1 MPNIAFTIGCRVPG
15 DPTLY
20 EYAANSAEFTY
31 VASAASIARAMFAH
45 PQVKQGLTQ
54 IAFQFDQR
62 TLSSK
67 WFQDNISLAH
77 QWVDYFIR
85 RFLQAEFPRIVVDFS
100 ITNADCLGYHPRLPW
115 DGRLEDF
122 PLNRQGVHLNGARI
136 RDMTTAG
143 SGNTPQANRRFRD
156 FQFAFATTFLHE
168 AGPHLLISWLGGGR
182 PFTPRSMS
190 APGFGTG
197 AMGESGRYFES
208 IIFGGTTEFYRD
220 KDQDNAQAGMP
231 YQLRSDGWAWKIKR
245 EVIDKVCLYDF
256 LFPFDVVPPPVDP
269 HTMESMGRF
278 STDPPPTGSHDQVLM
293 AEQAEVEPQLRY
305 LASVTVREADL
316 RVVPYNPSTRLVAV
330 A

>member
-15 DPTLY
+15 GPTLY
-20 EYAANSAEFTY
+20 EYAANSAGFTY

-67 WFQDNISLAH
+67 RFQDNISLAH
-77 QWVDYFIR
+77 R
-85 RFLQAEFPRIVVDFS
+85 

-115 DGRLEDF
+115 DGRLEDL
-122 PLNRQGVHLNGARI
+122 PLNKQGVHLNGARI

-156 FQFAFATTFLHE
+156 FQFVFATTFLHE

-245 EVIDKVCLYDF
+245 EVIDKVCL
-256 LFPFDVVPPPVDP
+256 
-269 HTMESMGRF
+269 HG
-278 STDPPPTGSHDQVLM
+278 
-293 AEQAEVEPQLRY
+293 
-305 LASVTVREADL
+305 
-316 RVVPYNPSTRLVAV
+316 
-330 A
+330 

>member
-77 QWVDYFIR
+77 QWVDYFIG

-122 PLNRQGVHLNGARI
+122 PLNKQGVHLNGARI

-197 AMGESGRYFES
+197 A
-208 IIFGGTTEFYRD
+208 I
-220 KDQDNAQAGMP
+220 DQDNAQAGVP
-231 YQLRSDGWAWKIKR
+231 YQLRSDGWAWKIKQ
-245 EVIDKVCLYDF
+245 EVIDKVCSYVGF
-256 LFPFDVVPPPVDP
+256 LV
-269 HTMESMGRF
+269 SLRCR
-278 STDPPPTGSHDQVLM
+278 PTSSRSSYYGEHG
-293 AEQAEVEPQLRY
+293 
-305 LASVTVREADL
+305 
-316 RVVPYNPSTRLVAV
+316 
-330 A
+330 